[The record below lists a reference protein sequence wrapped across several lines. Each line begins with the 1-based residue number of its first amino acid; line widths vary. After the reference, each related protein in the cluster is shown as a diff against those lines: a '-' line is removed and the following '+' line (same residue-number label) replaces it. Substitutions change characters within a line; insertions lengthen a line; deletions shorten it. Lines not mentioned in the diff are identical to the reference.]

1 MYCKALTLIMLSSI
15 ILMNGKEVGSLMNEK
30 EYDAKLNAAMQMLKI
45 FKNLSYEDKL
55 RVIGIAE
62 GLLISQ
68 EENNLLANMRK

>member
-1 MYCKALTLIMLSSI
+1 
-15 ILMNGKEVGSLMNEK
+15 MNEK

>member
-1 MYCKALTLIMLSSI
+1 MLSSI

>member
-1 MYCKALTLIMLSSI
+1 
-15 ILMNGKEVGSLMNEK
+15 MNGKEVGSLMNEK

>member
-1 MYCKALTLIMLSSI
+1 MTLILLSSI
-15 ILMNGKEVGSLMNEK
+15 ILMNGKEVGRLRNEK

>member
-1 MYCKALTLIMLSSI
+1 
-15 ILMNGKEVGSLMNEK
+15 MNGKEVGSLMNEK

-68 EENNLLANMRK
+68 EENNLLADMRK